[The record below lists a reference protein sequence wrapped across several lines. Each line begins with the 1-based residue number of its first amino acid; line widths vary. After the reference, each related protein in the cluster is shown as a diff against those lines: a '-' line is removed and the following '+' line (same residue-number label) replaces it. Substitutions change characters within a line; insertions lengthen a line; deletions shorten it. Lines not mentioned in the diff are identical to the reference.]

1 MKLNSTAGHHCPA
14 ANLTVRSAQSL
25 SSKYSDRRPDVNP
38 GKRHVRKNASLCVR
52 QDLICSTL
60 KLILRCPDRQE
71 LGHTCH
77 QAAPPC
83 VLPDAAQISESS
95 TFLSFKAN
103 KFSGYFWPPHIGVK
117 VPLSQRAFSYFFFF
131 RIRPRATLTPSQA
144 PLSSPVRNSSLKEGP
159 QVQMRGL
166 PMKG

>member
-1 MKLNSTAGHHCPA
+1 MKLRSTAGHHCPA

-25 SSKYSDRRPDVNP
+25 SSKYSDRRPEVNP

-60 KLILRCPDRQE
+60 KLILSCSDRQE

-83 VLPDAAQISESS
+83 VLPDAAQISERS
-95 TFLSFKAN
+95 TFWSFKEN
-103 KFSGYFWPPHIGVK
+103 KFRNYFLESSHRCQGNVASISEGVFLLFLFQNQATRHPH
-117 VPLSQRAFSYFFFF
+117 PF
-131 RIRPRATLTPSQA
+131 P
-144 PLSSPVRNSSLKEGP
+144 
-159 QVQMRGL
+159 GL
-166 PMKG
+166 A

>member
-60 KLILRCPDRQE
+60 KLIPRCPDRQE

-95 TFLSFKAN
+95 NFLSFKET
-103 KFSGYFWPPHIGVK
+103 KFSGYQGIK
-117 VPLSQRAFSYFFFF
+117 AMLPLSQSEGVFLLFLFQNQATH
-131 RIRPRATLTPSQA
+131 RPHPF
-144 PLSSPVRNSSLKEGP
+144 PGP
-159 QVQMRGL
+159 A
-166 PMKG
+166 

>member
-60 KLILRCPDRQE
+60 KLIPRCPDRQE

-103 KFSGYFWPPHIGVK
+103 KFSNYFLASSHRCQGASISEGVFLLFLFQNQATRHPH
-117 VPLSQRAFSYFFFF
+117 PF
-131 RIRPRATLTPSQA
+131 P
-144 PLSSPVRNSSLKEGP
+144 GP
-159 QVQMRGL
+159 A
-166 PMKG
+166 

>member
-1 MKLNSTAGHHCPA
+1 MKLKSTAGHHCPA

-52 QDLICSTL
+52 QDLICSML
-60 KLILRCPDRQE
+60 KLIPGCPDRQE

-95 TFLSFKAN
+95 TFKEN
-103 KFSGYFWPPHIGVK
+103 KFSNYYFWTPHIGVK
-117 VPLSQRAFSYFFFF
+117 AMLPLSQSAFSYFFFF
-131 RIRPRATLTPSQA
+131 RIRPRATLTTSQA
-144 PLSSPVRNSSLKEGP
+144 SLSSPVRNSSLKEGL

>member
-60 KLILRCPDRQE
+60 KLIPRCPDRQE

-103 KFSGYFWPPHIGVK
+103 EFSGYFLASSHRCQGASISEGVFLLFLFQNQVTRHPH
-117 VPLSQRAFSYFFFF
+117 PF
-131 RIRPRATLTPSQA
+131 P
-144 PLSSPVRNSSLKEGP
+144 GP
-159 QVQMRGL
+159 A
-166 PMKG
+166 

>member
-60 KLILRCPDRQE
+60 KLIPRCPDRQE

-95 TFLSFKAN
+95 TFWSFKAN
-103 KFSGYFWPPHIGVK
+103 KFSGYFLASSHRCQGAPISEEVFLLFLFQNQATRHPH
-117 VPLSQRAFSYFFFF
+117 PF
-131 RIRPRATLTPSQA
+131 P
-144 PLSSPVRNSSLKEGP
+144 GP
-159 QVQMRGL
+159 A
-166 PMKG
+166 